1 MTNNETHHDYELVD
15 LLLQFIYKHSE
26 AKMALCKETPMSD
39 APPILLCAYDQ
50 GNEFSV
56 GYVPLVEP
64 DGQGN
69 WVQDDVIKAVIDSAE
84 KIPVREFKYIISSVE
99 AYSVDKPYQ
108 EMKDEDIQADFENN
122 PFSTVKRNIT
132 FVALNWQADQV
143 MACTVLYKYDD
154 KGLPEIENI
163 NWFDFPVSDTEES
176 GFAEMVDALFTTTGI
191 IRRKVKELEG

>member
-1 MTNNETHHDYELVD
+1 MT
-15 LLLQFIYKHSE
+15 
-26 AKMALCKETPMSD
+26 D
-39 APPILLCAYDQ
+39 APPILLCAYDE
-50 GNEFSV
+50 GNEFSM

-84 KIPVREFKYIISSVE
+84 KIPVREFRYIISSVE

-122 PFSTVKRNIT
+122 PFSKVKRNIT

-154 KGLPEIENI
+154 EGLPEIENI
-163 NWFDFPVSDTEES
+163 NWFDFPVSDTEGS
-176 GFAEMVDALFTTTGI
+176 GFNEMVDALFTTTGI